1 LSLFITFEGGEG
13 CGKSLQS
20 KMLYDRLCR
29 QGVAAVLTYE
39 PGGTPVGDEICRL
52 LKWAEGMDITPLAEL
67 FLFNAARSQ
76 LVESVI
82 KPELANG
89 KVVICDRFDDSTT
102 VYQGYARGLDLEI
115 VKAINNTAKQGLK
128 PQLTILLDLP
138 VEEGFKRKN
147 EKQDRF
153 EKEGAEFHQ
162 KVRRGYLELAAE
174 EPQRFFIIDAAHD
187 KDDIAE
193 IIWQKVSPLLPRRG

>member
-20 KMLYDRLCR
+20 KLLYKRLC
-29 QGVAAVLTYE
+29 QKSIPAILTYE
-39 PGGTPVGDEICRL
+39 PGGTPIGDEICRL
-52 LKWAEGMDITPLAEL
+52 LKWAEDMHITPLGEL

-102 VYQGYARGLDLEI
+102 VYQGFARGLDLET
-115 VKAINNTAKQGLK
+115 VNKINAVAKQGLK
-128 PQLTILLDLP
+128 PDLTILLDLA
-138 VEEGFKRKN
+138 VAEGFNRKN
-147 EKQDRF
+147 EKPDRF
-153 EKEGAEFHQ
+153 EKEDDEFHR
-162 KVRRGYLELAAE
+162 KVRQGYLKLAAA
-174 EPQRFFIIDAAHD
+174 EPQRWLVTDGAQD
-187 KDDIAE
+187 KDKIAE
-193 IIWQKVSPLLPRRG
+193 LIWQKVSTLLPRRN